1 MKPLDLSGVRV
12 GAFVRA
18 VSARVVMTQSDPPQR
33 YTEADLLEDML
44 LAERHA
50 MSEADAVVLRAT
62 KGIGTARTRSEGIV
76 DLLRNESLVRLET
89 KVNGV
94 RRSEVALTAAGSRL
108 EGALPAELKSVGLTA
123 KWEMLCRQIELGELA
138 PEHFRTVIRKFVTA
152 VVADVRRRKKLAS
165 SATASDRTGQNKY
178 SAVPKGIKESK

>member
-18 VSARVVMTQSDPPQR
+18 VSARVTVSQSEPPQR

-50 MSEADAVVLRAT
+50 MSESDAAVLRAT
-62 KGIGTARTRSEGIV
+62 NGIGTARTRSEAIV
-76 DLLRNESLVRLET
+76 DLLRNGSLARMT
-89 KVNGV
+89 TSKDGT
-94 RRSEVALTAAGSRL
+94 RRAEVVLTASGSRL

-138 PEHFRTVIRKFVTA
+138 PEHFRAVIRKFVTA
-152 VVADVRRRKKLAS
+152 VVSDVRRRKNPAA
-165 SATASDRTGQNKY
+165 SATAPVQTGQNEY
-178 SAVPKGIKESK
+178 SVMPKGVRETK